1 MSGTIVIRVAR
12 GIAGGAS
19 EGPGRDHAFSDHEV
33 SWDEFTTV
41 LDALETIRGA
51 SEPGLRYRHSCHHGS
66 CGTCGAIV
74 NGREALMCLTR
85 LADLAPGPVTLEPL
99 GAMNAVGDLAVDPS
113 PLFSSLPQGAGYLRK
128 SEVAHRASREDDPAS
143 PFLRFEAC
151 IECGLC
157 VSACPAMPGK
167 GAATGSG
174 SSSGGPDGR
183 SGRSFVGPAA
193 LAMADRDRE
202 ERPGRLAESLAFAA
216 GASGVVACQKA
227 FACSRACPQ
236 GVAPGRRIE
245 NLRKSLAAGNPE
257 RKAR

>member
-1 MSGTIVIRVAR
+1 MTGTMLLRVMR
-12 GIAGGAS
+12 GISGESAGPGAS
-19 EGPGRDHAFSDHEV
+19 GPCSEHEV
-33 SWDEFTTV
+33 AWDGLTTV

-74 NGREALMCLTR
+74 NGRESLMCLTR
-85 LADLAPGPVTLEPL
+85 LADLAPGPVTIEPL
-99 GAMNAVGDLAVDPS
+99 RSMAAVGDLAVDPS
-113 PLFSSLPQGAGYLRK
+113 PLFSSLPEGAGYLRK
-128 SEVAHRASREDDPAS
+128 SEVAHRAPREDDPAS

-157 VSACPAMPGK
+157 VSACPAMPGRAGGSGDGAGPADK
-167 GAATGSG
+167 APGAA
-174 SSSGGPDGR
+174 
-183 SGRSFVGPAA
+183 FVGPAA

-202 ERPGRLAESLAFAA
+202 ERPSRLAASLAFAA
-216 GASGVVACQKA
+216 GAAGVAACRKA

-245 NLRKSLAAGNPE
+245 SLRKSLAKADEE